1 MSRTYGRLMVEKTLA
16 VVNSCTLPEHL
27 EAAIR
32 YVRLADL
39 ENNARVKIAIVSMAH
54 QLSIKLE
61 NII

>member
-1 MSRTYGRLMVEKTLA
+1 MVEKTLA

-39 ENNARVKIAIVSMAH
+39 ENNAKVKIAIVSMAH